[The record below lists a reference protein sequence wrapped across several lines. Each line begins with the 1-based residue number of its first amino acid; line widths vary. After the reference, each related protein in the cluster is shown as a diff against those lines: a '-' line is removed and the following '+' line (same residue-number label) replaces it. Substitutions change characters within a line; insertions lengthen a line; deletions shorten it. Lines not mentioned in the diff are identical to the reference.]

1 MNEFDTNIYD
11 ILIIGGGAAG
21 MTAALYSLRSG
32 KSVLL
37 IEKETIGGQISKSP
51 RVENFPSIK
60 EISGTEFSDK
70 LFDQIMDLGCEFEL
84 DTVLSVNKENNLFT
98 ITGEY
103 NNYLAKAVIIA
114 TGLEHR
120 KINIEHEDE
129 LIGKGVSYCAVC
141 DGAFYK
147 DEEVCLIG
155 DANTALQY
163 AILLSNY
170 CKKVYVCT
178 LFDRFFGDDLL
189 IKRLR
194 SRNNI
199 DITHNIALQEFKY
212 NDELTGLVF
221 KNTQDGSIYEIDVK
235 ACFIAIG
242 QVPKN
247 DIFSN
252 LVDLDQ
258 NGYILVDG
266 DLQTKTEGLF
276 VAGDCRQ
283 KKVRQLTTAV
293 SDGAMASVGAVSY
306 IDRNFE

>member
-1 MNEFDTNIYD
+1 MYD
-11 ILIIGGGAAG
+11 IIIIGGGAAG

-60 EISGTEFSDK
+60 EISGSEFSDK

-84 DTVLSVNKENNLFT
+84 DTVLSLEKENNTFKV
-98 ITGEY
+98 TGEY
-103 NNYLAKAVIIA
+103 NNYSAKSVIIA

-120 KINIEHEDE
+120 KINIESEDE

-147 DEEVCLIG
+147 DEDVCLVG

-163 AILLSNY
+163 SILLSNY

-178 LFDRFFGDDLL
+178 LFDRFFGDECLVN
-189 IKRLR
+189 RLR
-194 SRNNI
+194 SRDNI
-199 DITHNIALQEFKY
+199 EIIHNVSLQKFEY
-212 NDELTGLVF
+212 DNELNGLVF
-221 KNTQDGSIYEIDVK
+221 KNTKDESILELAVK

-242 QVPKN
+242 QIPN
-247 DIFSN
+247 NNIFSN
-252 LVDLDQ
+252 LVDLDK